1 MSQGNVEVVRRILGA
16 INRGDVDAAIESASE
31 DFEADWSNSRGLLSG
46 IHRGR
51 DEAREGFKTFLEPW
65 ESLRWEPEELIELE
79 DDRVLVVSHI
89 RMRGRGSG
97 VEVSA
102 TGASI
107 WTIRDGEAAAMKL
120 YQSKAQA
127 LEAAGLSESG

>member
-1 MSQGNVEVVRRILGA
+1 MSQENIAIVRRILDA
-16 INRGDVDAAIESASE
+16 INRRDVDAAIESASE

-51 DEAREGFKTFLEPW
+51 DEARESLKAFLEPW
-65 ESLRWEPEELIELE
+65 ESLRWDPEELIELE
-79 DDRVLVVSHI
+79 DDRVLTVSHI

-107 WTIRDGEAAAMKL
+107 WTIRGGKATAMKL
-120 YQSKAQA
+120 YQSKVAA
-127 LEAAGLSESG
+127 LEAAGLSE

>member
-1 MSQGNVEVVRRILGA
+1 MSQENIAIVRRILDA
-16 INRGDVDAAIESASE
+16 INRRDVDAAIESASE

-51 DEAREGFKTFLEPW
+51 DEARESLKAFLEPW
-65 ESLRWEPEELIELE
+65 ESLRWDPEELIELE
-79 DDRVLVVSHI
+79 DDRVLTVSHI

-107 WTIRDGEAAAMKL
+107 WTIRGGKAAAMKL
-120 YQSKAQA
+120 YQSKVAA
-127 LEAAGLSESG
+127 LEAAGLSE

>member
-1 MSQGNVEVVRRILGA
+1 MSQENIAVVRRILDA

-51 DEAREGFKTFLEPW
+51 DEARVSLKTFLEPW
-65 ESLRWEPEELIELE
+65 ESLRWEPEEFIELE
-79 DDRVLVVSHI
+79 DDRVVTVSHI

-102 TGASI
+102 SGASI
-107 WTIRDGEAAAMKL
+107 WTIRDGKAAAMKL
-120 YQSKAQA
+120 YQSKAEA
-127 LEAAGLSESG
+127 LEAGGLSE

>member
-1 MSQGNVEVVRRILGA
+1 MSQENIAVVRRILDA

-51 DEAREGFKTFLEPW
+51 DEARESLRTFLEPW
-65 ESLRWEPEELIELE
+65 ESLQWEPEEFIELQ
-79 DDRVLVVSHI
+79 DDRVVTVSHI

-102 TGASI
+102 SGASI
-107 WTIRDGEAAAMKL
+107 WTIRDGKAAAMKL
-120 YQSKAQA
+120 YQSKAEA
-127 LEAAGLSESG
+127 LEAAGLRE

>member
-1 MSQGNVEVVRRILGA
+1 MSQENVEIVRRMLDA
-16 INRGDVDAAIESASE
+16 INRGDVDAAIESASD

-46 IHRGR
+46 VHRGR
-51 DEAREGFKTFLEPW
+51 GEARESLKAFLEPW
-65 ESLRWEPEELIELE
+65 ESLRWDPEELIELE
-79 DDRVLVVSHI
+79 DGRVLAVSNI

-107 WTIRDGEAAAMKL
+107 WTIRSGKAAAMKL
-120 YQSKAQA
+120 YQSRAEA
-127 LEAAGLSESG
+127 FEAAGLRD

>member
-1 MSQGNVEVVRRILGA
+1 MSRENVEVVRRILDA

-51 DEAREGFKTFLEPW
+51 DEARESLKAFLEPW

-79 DDRVLVVSHI
+79 DDRVLTVSHI

-102 TGASI
+102 SGASI
-107 WTIRDGEAAAMKL
+107 WTIRHGKAAAMKL
-120 YQSKAQA
+120 YQSKAEA
-127 LEAAGLSESG
+127 LEAAGLRE

>member
-1 MSQGNVEVVRRILGA
+1 VSQENVEIVRRMLDA
-16 INRGDVDAAIESASE
+16 INRGDVDAAIEPASE

-51 DEAREGFKTFLEPW
+51 DEARASLKTFLEPW
-65 ESLRWEPEELIELE
+65 ESLRWDPEELIELE
-79 DDRVLVVSHI
+79 DNRVLAVSHI
-89 RMRGRGSG
+89 RMRGRESG

-107 WTIRDGEAAAMKL
+107 WTIRDGKAAAMKL
-120 YQSKAQA
+120 YQSKAEA
-127 LEAAGLSESG
+127 LEAADLRE